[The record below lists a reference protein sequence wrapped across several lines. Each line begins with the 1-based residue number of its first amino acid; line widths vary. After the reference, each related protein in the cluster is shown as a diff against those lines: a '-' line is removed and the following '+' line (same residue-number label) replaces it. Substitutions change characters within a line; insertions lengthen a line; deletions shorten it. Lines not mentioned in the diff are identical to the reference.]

1 MPRVFMSS
9 MQKVRVP
16 MMQGWLEIRV
26 FLVWEQARTPEV
38 TLQQHS
44 LRLPAEILRAVRL
57 LRLSDLCTIGAPP
70 HLHMCQHRSL
80 LLITYALRS
89 LCRDLP
95 LNRYVFWSLFRSLL
109 CSGWIFCLWSLF
121 CLVVLLTLSLH
132 NMVPTRKQAL
142 LCLHD
147 RALGCSMVLIN
158 RRCILMVW

>member
-16 MMQGWLEIRV
+16 MMQGWLEIEV
-26 FLVWEQARTPEV
+26 FLVREQARTPEV
-38 TLQQHS
+38 TIQQHS

-57 LRLSDLCTIGAPP
+57 LRLSDPCTIGAPP

-95 LNRYVFWSLFRSLL
+95 LNRYV
-109 CSGWIFCLWSLF
+109 CLESIPESSVQRLDF
-121 CLVVLLTLSLH
+121 SPVES
-132 NMVPTRKQAL
+132 
-142 LCLHD
+142 
-147 RALGCSMVLIN
+147 
-158 RRCILMVW
+158 ILPGSPADSV